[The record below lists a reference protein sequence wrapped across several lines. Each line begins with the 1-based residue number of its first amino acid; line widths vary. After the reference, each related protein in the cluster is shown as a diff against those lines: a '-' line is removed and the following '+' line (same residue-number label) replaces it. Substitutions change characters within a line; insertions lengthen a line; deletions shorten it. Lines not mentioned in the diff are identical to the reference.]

1 MKRILV
7 VDDDPHIRFIIETIL
22 TGEGYEVGTAD
33 SGDEA
38 LRASSKRPY
47 DLVLTDLILPGIDGI
62 ETILR
67 LRAMQPELRTIAM
80 SGGWNGGVHTCQPLA
95 GKLGVCRTL
104 AKPFDRMTLL
114 NAIEL
119 EVGSPL
125 LAAV

>member
-22 TGEGYEVGTAD
+22 TVEGYEVATAD

-38 LRASSKRPY
+38 LRVSSKRPY

-67 LRAMQPELRTIAM
+67 LRALQPELRIIAM
-80 SGGWNGGVHTCQPLA
+80 SGGWNGGAHTCLPLA
-95 GKLGVCRTL
+95 GKLGACRTL

-114 NAIEL
+114 NAVEL